1 MNQDSNRTES
11 AEDVVSAYRRFRSA
25 DAARQA
31 RVRETTG
38 LGDNELRVLQFLLRA
53 QREDRDVMPSEIARH
68 IGISSAST
76 TALLDRLAR
85 GGSLERVN
93 HPTDR
98 RSILITLTPA
108 AERLVTDTVEIV
120 ERRLH
125 DVAAAL
131 DDGARVHVARF
142 FDALTAA
149 SDAIAVPAAAS

>member
-1 MNQDSNRTES
+1 MNQDSNQAES
-11 AEDVVSAYRRFRSA
+11 ADDVVSAYNRFRTA
-25 DAARQA
+25 DLARQA
-31 RVRETTG
+31 RVRATTG

-53 QREDRDVMPSEIARH
+53 QQEGRDVMPSEIARH

-85 GGSLERVN
+85 GGSLQRVS

-108 AERLVTDTVEIV
+108 AERVVTDTVDV
-120 ERRLH
+120 MERRI
-125 DVAAAL
+125 DQVAAAL
-131 DDGARVHVARF
+131 DRGARAQVAEF

-149 SDAIAVPAAAS
+149 SDAVAAEALAS